1 MRILGIA
8 ALCAALAGC
17 AGTDTHLR
25 MLENSNSLQ
34 IEPSQIKDFDYVV
47 RLKDLVDMGYDPDNP
62 ETRKETAL
70 RAMQAQCPGAR
81 IVGEQIIEK
90 GTYAIGRP
98 AREYFIQIKCGPD
111 IAPAAPP
118 RGASVARQRA
128 NNITRESLVSCP
140 DGSAAASQDICAP
153 ATTIEPR
160 RPTTP
165 ASAAVRATSIQ
176 QTPAETKSALI
187 SAPAQAT
194 ASPPPPTNERRE
206 AAVLSAAA
214 IAALMV
220 AESRNRYY
228 ATGRPCACPD
238 DRMRNGHACGGRS
251 AYSRPGG
258 AQPLCY
264 PSDVPAEMIS
274 GYRAQ
279 VTQR

>member
-1 MRILGIA
+1 MRILGIV

-25 MLENSNSLQ
+25 TLENSNSLQ
-34 IEPSQIKDFDYVV
+34 IESSQVKDFDYVV
-47 RLKDLVDMGYDPDNP
+47 RMKNLVDIGYDPDNP

-118 RGASVARQRA
+118 RGPSIVRQRA
-128 NNITRESLVSCP
+128 TGVTSGSRVSCP
-140 DGSAAASQDICAP
+140 DGSVAASQEICA
-153 ATTIEPR
+153 AAITEEAQR
-160 RPTTP
+160 RPAIQPT
-165 ASAAVRATSIQ
+165 AVVQAPIR
-176 QTPAETKSALI
+176 QTPAAPAPAPI
-187 SAPAQAT
+187 SAPAQA
-194 ASPPPPTNERRE
+194 ASSAPPSTNERRA

-214 IAALMV
+214 IAVLIV
-220 AESRNRYY
+220 KESRSAYY

-264 PSDVPAEMIS
+264 PSDVTADMIS